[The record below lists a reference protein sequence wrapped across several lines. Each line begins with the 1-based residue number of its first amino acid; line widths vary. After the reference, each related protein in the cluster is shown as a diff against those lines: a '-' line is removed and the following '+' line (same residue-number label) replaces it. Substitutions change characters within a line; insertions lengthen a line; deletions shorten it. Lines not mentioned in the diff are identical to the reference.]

1 MELDVGALVA
11 EIKQHPRIADA
22 GMILTHLG
30 MVRSFSLTGG
40 NVTRLEVNHDM
51 QAAERIRLELLARPG
66 IVDIRFKLNNGI
78 LSPGETIMVAAVAG
92 ATRDKVFP
100 VLEEL
105 INRLKKEAS
114 QKKEY
119 KD

>member
-1 MELDVGALVA
+1 MELDVGAIVA
-11 EIKQHPRIADA
+11 EIKKNPRIADA

-30 MVRSFSLTGG
+30 MVRSFSLDGG
-40 NVTRLEVNHDM
+40 NVSRLEVNHDM
-51 QAAERIRLELLARPG
+51 DAAERIRQDLLTRPG
-66 IVDIRFKLNNGI
+66 IVDIRFKLNNGM
-78 LSPGETIMVAAVAG
+78 LSPGDAIMVAAVAG

-119 KD
+119 MD